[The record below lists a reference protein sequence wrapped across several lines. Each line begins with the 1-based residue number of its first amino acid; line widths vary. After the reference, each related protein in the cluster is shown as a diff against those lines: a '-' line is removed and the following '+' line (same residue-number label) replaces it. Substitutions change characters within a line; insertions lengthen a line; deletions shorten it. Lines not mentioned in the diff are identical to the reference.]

1 MRTIVLTSRQHRTIT
16 MDIQGGVFTRV
27 DNQSGCLFP
36 WQVGQPYHRDVETWA
51 ERNNFLFDG
60 EDLSK
65 KDQKIFGIRV
75 EDVPQGHPLRFM
87 YPSKF
92 R

>member
-16 MDIQGGVFTRV
+16 AVIEGGVFTRI
-27 DNQSGCLFP
+27 DNQSGCFFP
-36 WQVGQPYHRDVETWA
+36 WVIGQPFHRDVETWA
-51 ERNNFLFDG
+51 EKNNFLFDG

-65 KDQKIFGIRV
+65 KNRKVLGIRV

-87 YPSKF
+87 YPNKF